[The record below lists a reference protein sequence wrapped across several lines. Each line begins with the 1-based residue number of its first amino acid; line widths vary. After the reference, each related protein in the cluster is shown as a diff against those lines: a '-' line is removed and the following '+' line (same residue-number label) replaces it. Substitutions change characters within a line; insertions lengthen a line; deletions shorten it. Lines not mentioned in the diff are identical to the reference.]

1 MSSRPPGQDRFS
13 QMTDQ
18 AQIIARKKAEIEAKL
33 KATSDEKGGHAGQS
47 SFGSISVPNNKP
59 VLGKPSKNRWGFKG
73 KRNNSEDID
82 DAQRASKFEVNT
94 SSGSHKTQ
102 VRNTSDQPLTNQFSN
117 DGSFLEQFRK
127 LKQAKDEPKIE
138 AKVELK
144 IEAKV
149 EPKVEPKVE
158 LQNKSVED
166 DWYKAA
172 LARAKRI
179 AQNMSAPP
187 PVSAAVVKQEPE
199 IAPNRINPKPSG
211 SEYGNSSIPP
221 SFMSGDPIISEA
233 KSEPM
238 SSPQASLVSS
248 LESESVDE
256 DLPMMVDE
264 LASMVAV
271 SGDHVEEIARARNV
285 GEEALAFLFEVN
297 SPLYLRYR
305 RKVDTLRK
313 GFIAES
319 TSRKEDADTSKKSKR
334 KSRWGDESDKV
345 ALFQPGVAVGQGGS
359 GGGGRNPVLIQYAIK
374 VFGTTDLEPSQW
386 KQCEDQLKMNQVYNE
401 LLMKQKQNEVLVQ
414 QGRKKYEYD
423 SDEDTEGGTWEHKA
437 RKLEMQ
443 KTQMKAEQLTDA
455 GQGNHHIGDFLP
467 PDELSKFMAKFQAIK
482 SGETYV
488 EKSDY
493 AEHKLNDD
501 NLGFKMMQRMGWS
514 EGRGLGSDG
523 QGITAPIN
531 QGQKSGDKKGLGT
544 TIPHDLREGDDEF
557 DAYRKRMMVAYR
569 FRPNPLN
576 NPRRAYY

>member
-18 AQIIARKKAEIEAKL
+18 AQIIARKKAEIEAKI

-47 SFGSISVPNNKP
+47 SFGSINAPNSKP
-59 VLGKPSKNRWGFKG
+59 ILGKPTKNRWGFKG

-82 DAQRASKFEVNT
+82 DAQSASKFDVNT
-94 SSGSHKTQ
+94 SSGSPKNQ
-102 VRNTSDQPLTNQFSN
+102 VRSTSDQPLANQFSN

-149 EPKVEPKVE
+149 EPKVEPKIE

-179 AQNMSAPP
+179 AQNMSAPT

-221 SFMSGDPIISEA
+221 SFKSGNPIISEA
-233 KSEPM
+233 KSEPL

-271 SGDHVEEIARARNV
+271 SGDHVEEIAMARNV
-285 GEEALAFLFEVN
+285 GEEALAFLFDVN
-297 SPLYLRYR
+297 CPLYLRYR

-345 ALFQPGVAVGQGGS
+345 ALSQPGEAVGQGGS
-359 GGGGRNPVLIQYAIK
+359 GAGGRNPVLIQYAIK

-414 QGRKKYEYD
+414 QGRKRYEYD

-443 KTQMKAEQLTDA
+443 KTQMKAVQLTDA
-455 GQGNHHIGDFLP
+455 GQGYHHIGDFLP

-544 TIPHDLREGDDEF
+544 AIPHDLREGDDEF